1 MENNSYNPLN
11 IPSTL
16 ESVDFE
22 QESAGKESEP
32 KVVLF
37 LLFLF
42 KSFIS

>member
-1 MENNSYNPLN
+1 MENSYNPLN

-37 LLFLF
+37 FVISFLDF
-42 KSFIS
+42 Y